1 MVRAGTIGE
10 FRGLLTELSGKGPS
24 GECSR
29 AIGDVIR
36 QAESAFYADESE
48 QTKLP
53 TGTNCCNASAP
64 SLTNTE
70 TGTRAASTTTGHPA
84 PSLAH
89 WITKSKKP
97 SPRLPRVGRGR
108 RHSRNGWQPKC
119 LPAPSSASRNGG
131 QTAPPGSTASDPGS
145 RQPRAWTSNSSAIE
159 PKCG

>member
-1 MVRAGTIGE
+1 MTL
-10 FRGLLTELSGKGPS
+10 FRS
-24 GECSR
+24 
-29 AIGDVIR
+29 
-36 QAESAFYADESE
+36 
-48 QTKLP
+48 
-53 TGTNCCNASAP
+53 NCCNASAP

-119 LPAPSSASRNGG
+119 RSEEHTSEL
-131 QTAPPGSTASDPGS
+131 QSTNAHLVC
-145 RQPRAWTSNSSAIE
+145 RLLLEKQNTNHTSKNHNTE
-159 PKCG
+159 